1 MYLTSRKEKKRYL
14 GGGGIASLILLR
26 IFTTVLSEKNELFSE
41 SGHVHQTSSILL
53 CSDAQNNLCCSYY
66 FCNTIKFGHKK
77 LAIGFSSSKVFKE
90 LFYLNLRYLNLRY
103 ASDIG
108 LPFTL
113 LVMEKARLNRVRYF
127 HFRG

>member
-1 MYLTSRKEKKRYL
+1 MKAQATHICLFMSEYPAYHLGLPPITTAVFMYLTSRKEKRKYL
-14 GGGGIASLILLR
+14 GWGGGGIASLILLR

-77 LAIGFSSSKVFKE
+77 LAIGFSSSKAFKE
-90 LFYLNLRYLNLRY
+90 LF
-103 ASDIG
+103 I
-108 LPFTL
+108 
-113 LVMEKARLNRVRYF
+113 
-127 HFRG
+127 